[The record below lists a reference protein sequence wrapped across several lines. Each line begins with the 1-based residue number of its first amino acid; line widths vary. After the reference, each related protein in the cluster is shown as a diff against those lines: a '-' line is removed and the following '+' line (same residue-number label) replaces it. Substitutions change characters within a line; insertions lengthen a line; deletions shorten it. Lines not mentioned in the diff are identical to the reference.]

1 MRISDWSSDVC
12 SSDLVAPFNV
22 NYRYVAEEL
31 RYLLNDSGAEAV
43 VFHSAFAE
51 RILEVLPDLPRLQ
64 VLLQVDDGTGADL
77 LPGAVWYEDALA
89 AASPERP
96 DVEWSPDDLY
106 ILYTGG
112 TTGMPKGVLWR
123 QADIFV
129 ASMGGRNLA
138 NGAEWA
144 SLDEIVAAAEG
155 GGARL
160 LPAPPFM
167 HGAGHWLALNAMNGG
182 NTVCIQDDTVALDAV
197 DVWQTAARE
206 QVNIPLVVGA
216 ALARPPVDEL
226 EMAAERG
233 EPPATGSMLL

>member
-1 MRISDWSSDVC
+1 
-12 SSDLVAPFNV
+12 
-22 NYRYVAEEL
+22 
-31 RYLLNDSGAEAV
+31 
-43 VFHSAFAE
+43 
-51 RILEVLPDLPRLQ
+51 
-64 VLLQVDDGTGADL
+64 
-77 LPGAVWYEDALA
+77 
-89 AASPERP
+89 
-96 DVEWSPDDLY
+96 
-106 ILYTGG
+106 
-112 TTGMPKGVLWR
+112 MPKGVLWR

-197 DVWQTAARE
+197 DVWQTVARE
-206 QVNIPLVVGA
+206 QVNILLIVGDA
-216 ALARPPVDEL
+216 FARPLVDEL

-233 EPPATGSMLL
+233 EPHATGSQLPTVSGGAPLHSPLTDTSLDQLPPVMGLDAVVASDTGRRQCRVKRRHDE